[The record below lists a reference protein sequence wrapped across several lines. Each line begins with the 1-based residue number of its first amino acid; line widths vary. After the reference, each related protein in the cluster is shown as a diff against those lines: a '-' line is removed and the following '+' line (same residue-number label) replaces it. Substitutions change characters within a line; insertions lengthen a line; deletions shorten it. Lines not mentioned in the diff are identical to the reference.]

1 LGKKKRQFC
10 LCQKAYQVKNQT
22 ELNFFGCANLGIVRR
37 SLRIAACF
45 LPEVSVTVCARKY
58 CQILL
63 LGALVPAAIA
73 FGAGNPDG
81 NSRSAEQFVPGK
93 DSYRA
98 SFELSVPRRFATR
111 YLKDT
116 RSLEI
121 RISPAKSEE
130 FDVTRYYDTRFIH
143 RVLVEEKNNDV
154 VLSFQLKNAPVS
166 WYVTHQDNPWR
177 IVVDIWKT
185 EPTAPRNLEREWAW
199 QDDASG
205 KTREPQQGAVSPV
218 KSVQAATV
226 RPVEIDLPDDA
237 IPTVLPKTTPAN
249 AEIAPVNKAAQ
260 SAAAAVT
267 RHARLEPVVPTAAD
281 VMAGLER
288 RAGMDVG
295 AIAEFDSL
303 EKLATALYKAG
314 AVQQAIPL
322 FRRLATLN
330 ARRFQDSPRLLWMA
344 GESAYLADKA
354 DLASDYLQT
363 LQGRHPG
370 QEHAAL
376 AEFRLA
382 DLKVAKLGDAA
393 ANDTKDKYSELTL
406 NEKAPWSARIGSAVR
421 LLEPVIASRPEAAR
435 AHQAALQNCLN
446 GNYVSEQFRQ
456 TCAYIQTK
464 FAVSQTDAVS
474 ADAVMQR
481 FKSRYPTDPRVPVLE
496 AELSNRV
503 RFILDEY
510 SKKKEFAALADFE
523 RKARPGL
530 LDFTLREPE
539 LLMARVEGW
548 LSVGETKKALA
559 LLQVFVGATTD
570 EAKKNESYALMAQLH
585 LKQKQSERAEA
596 ALRKLFNSDVRK
608 NTGLTDRATAALREA
623 ARAPYS
629 SKTAQLVLI
638 DELKFGRYVERD
650 VGMLAALAAAARGR
664 DDADKLFDTLMT
676 TAPRNDD
683 EARQIETTLMQYAD
697 DLRGNGRLAKAGDVY
712 LGVANIG
719 QSSKKAEAAYKAG
732 LMYARAG
739 MVEKAK
745 TAWQLSAADLTDKKF
760 SSLASERLERIR

>member
-1 LGKKKRQFC
+1 M
-10 LCQKAYQVKNQT
+10 T
-22 ELNFFGCANLGIVRR
+22 
-37 SLRIAACF
+37 LRIAACF
-45 LPEVSVTVCARKY
+45 LSEVSVTFYSRKY

-73 FGAGNPDG
+73 FGAGNLDG
-81 NSRSAEQFVPGK
+81 NSRTTEQFVPGK

-111 YLKDT
+111 YLKDS

-121 RISPAKSEE
+121 RISPAKAEE
-130 FDVTRYYDTRFIH
+130 FDVTRFYDTRFIH

-154 VLSFQLKNAPVS
+154 VLSLQLKNAPVS

-185 EPTAPRNLEREWAW
+185 EPTAPRNVEQEWSW

-205 KTREPQQGAVSPV
+205 KTRENAQGGAGGIKPV
-218 KSVQAATV
+218 QPVRPAAV
-226 RPVEIDLPDDA
+226 RPVEIDLADDGIA
-237 IPTVLPKTTPAN
+237 MVLPKSTSSKPDSTAN
-249 AEIAPVNKAAQ
+249 IRPSLAALPNQ
-260 SAAAAVT
+260 T
-267 RHARLEPVVPTAAD
+267 RSARLEPLVSTPAD
-281 VMAGLER
+281 VLSGLER
-288 RAGMDVG
+288 RAGVDVG
-295 AIAEFDSL
+295 AVSEFDSL
-303 EKLATALYKAG
+303 EKLATALYRSG
-314 AVQQAIPL
+314 AVQQAIPI
-322 FRRLATLN
+322 FRRLAGLN
-330 ARRFQDSPRLLWMA
+330 GRRFQDSPRLLWMA
-344 GESAYLADKA
+344 GESAFLADKA

-363 LQGRHPG
+363 LLARHPG
-370 QEHAAL
+370 QEYAAL
-376 AEFRLA
+376 AEFRLV
-382 DLKVAKLGDAA
+382 DLKVAKQGDGASSDA
-393 ANDTKDKYSELTL
+393 KDKYSEITL
-406 NEKAPWSARIGSAVR
+406 NDKAPWAARIGSAVR
-421 LLEPVIASRPEAAR
+421 LLEPVIAARPEAAR
-435 AHQAALQNCLN
+435 VHQAALQNCLN
-446 GNYVSEQFRQ
+446 GNYISEQFRQ

-464 FAVSQTDAVS
+464 FAVSQADAVS
-474 ADAVMQR
+474 ADAAMQR

-510 SKKKEFAALADFE
+510 AKKKDFTALAEFE
-523 RKARPGL
+523 RSARAGL
-530 LDFTLREPE
+530 LEFTLREPE

-559 LLQVFVGATTD
+559 LLQVFATTTTD
-570 EAKKNESYALMAQLH
+570 EAKKNEAYALMAQLH
-585 LKQKQSERAEA
+585 LKQKQGDRAEA
-596 ALRKLFNSDVRK
+596 ALKKLFNSDVRK

-623 ARAPYS
+623 ARAPFS

-650 VGMLAALAAAARGR
+650 VGMLAALSSAARGR
-664 DDADKLFDTLMT
+664 EDADKLFDTLMT

-683 EARQIETTLMQYAD
+683 EARQIETALMQYAE
-697 DLRGNGRLAKAGDVY
+697 DLRGNGRLAKAGDVF
-712 LGVANIG
+712 LSIANMG

-745 TAWQLSAADLTDKKF
+745 TAWQLSAADVTDKKF